1 MYVIRGKLNIIMY
14 VIRGKQKFIQCDKL
28 KNLLDEKGMQDN
40 YSDTTEMPNETM
52 TYLRMYCKVSR

>member
-1 MYVIRGKLNIIMY
+1 MY